1 MPTVAL
7 ATCAE
12 FPLLDDEDRLLL
24 PALAALGIDAV
35 PAVWND
41 ATIDW
46 SAFDAVVLRETWDY
60 SLRPARVPGLGAPH
74 RGRDALLNPADVV
87 EWNTD
92 KRYLRDLVA
101 AGVPIVPTVFLEPG
115 DDPES
120 WDVPAGYTDMV
131 VKPAVS
137 AGSRDTIRHHAEQSL
152 AAAHAHTRQLL
163 DAGRTVMVQPYL
175 DAVDTIGE
183 TAVLFIGGE
192 YSHAIR
198 KGPLLQRDVEGE
210 RVEGLFVQEQID
222 PREPT
227 PAELEVARRI
237 VQQIPGGLDQVLYA
251 RVDLIPG
258 PDGEPLLLELELD
271 RALAVP
277 VALRGRA
284 GAHGRGDRGTHLT
297 AAGGYAHGHDA
308 DAGPARR

>member
-41 ATIDW
+41 DSIDW

-60 SLRPARVPGLGAPH
+60 SQDRPAFLAWVH
-74 RGRDALLNPADVV
+74 RTAAVTLMLNPANVV

-101 AGVPIVPTVFLEPG
+101 AGLPIVPTVFLEPG

-120 WDVPAGYTDMV
+120 WSVPTGYTDMV

-137 AGSRDTIRHHAEQSL
+137 AGSRDTIRHHAEESL
-152 AAAHAHTRQLL
+152 AGAHAHTRSLL

-183 TAVLFIGGE
+183 TAVLFLGGE
-192 YSHAIR
+192 FSHAIR

-227 PAELEVARRI
+227 PAELDVARRI
-237 VQQIPGGLDQVLYA
+237 VQHIPGGFDEVLYA

-258 PDGEPLLLELELD
+258 PDGEPLLLELELTEPSLFLSHS
-271 RALAVP
+271 RGAPQRMAAAIAARLA
-277 VALRGRA
+277 
-284 GAHGRGDRGTHLT
+284 
-297 AAGGYAHGHDA
+297 
-308 DAGPARR
+308 

>member
-1 MPTVAL
+1 MPSVAL

-12 FPLLDDEDRLLL
+12 FPLLDDEDRLLI

-35 PAVWND
+35 PAVWTD
-41 ATIDW
+41 ETVDW

-60 SLRPARVPGLGAPH
+60 SQDRPAFLAWVH
-74 RGRDALLNPADVV
+74 RTAGQARMLNPANVV

-101 AGVPIVPTVFLEPG
+101 AGLPIVPTVFLEPG

-120 WDVPAGYTDMV
+120 WTVPAGYTDMV

-152 AAAHAHTRQLL
+152 AAAHAHTRALL

-175 DAVDTIGE
+175 EAVDTIGE
-183 TAVLFIGGE
+183 TAVLFLGGE
-192 YSHAIR
+192 FSHAIR

-222 PREPT
+222 PRDPT
-227 PAELEVARRI
+227 PQELDVARRVI
-237 VQQIPGGLDQVLYA
+237 RQIPGGPGAALYA
-251 RVDLIPG
+251 RVDLVPG
-258 PDGEPLLLELELD
+258 PDGAPLLLELELTEPS
-271 RALAVP
+271 LF
-277 VALRGRA
+277 LSHSA
-284 GAHGRGDRGTHLT
+284 GAPERM
-297 AAGGYAHGHDA
+297 AASIA
-308 DAGPARR
+308 ARL